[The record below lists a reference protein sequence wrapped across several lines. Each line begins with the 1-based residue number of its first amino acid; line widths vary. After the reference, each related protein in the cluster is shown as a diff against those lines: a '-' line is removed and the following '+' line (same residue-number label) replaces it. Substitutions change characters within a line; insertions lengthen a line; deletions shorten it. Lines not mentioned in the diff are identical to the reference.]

1 MIRGTA
7 LARLSLVALVLLS
20 LASTG
25 CPSAEARLALRQCQ
39 FSVHDIRIRGY
50 GALAVELEVDLTIHN
65 PNDID
70 VIVDQLDYT
79 LYLNGR
85 KFALGET
92 TRDVTIPR
100 GRDGILPITMRLNVI
115 DLGLVAP
122 TLIRGRDRVLEV
134 KATYYVAVPW
144 GRYPYPIELRH
155 NF

>member
-1 MIRGTA
+1 MGPAVR
-7 LARLSLVALVLLS
+7 ARLLLASLVLCTVALS
-20 LASTG
+20 G

-39 FSVHDIRIRGY
+39 FSVHDIRVRGY

-70 VIVDQLDYT
+70 VVVDQLDYT

-92 TRDVTIPR
+92 TREVTIAR
-100 GRDGILPITMRLNVI
+100 GRDETLPITMRLNVI
-115 DLGLVAP
+115 DPGLVAP
-122 TLIRGRDRVLEV
+122 TLIRGRDRVLDV

-155 NF
+155 TF

>member
-1 MIRGTA
+1 VIRPVVR
-7 LARLSLVALVLLS
+7 ARLLLAALILGTLALS
-20 LASTG
+20 G

-100 GRDGILPITMRLNVI
+100 GRDGILPITMRLNVV
-115 DLGLVAP
+115 DLGFIAP
-122 TLIRGRDRVLEV
+122 TLIRGKDRVLDV

-155 NF
+155 RF